1 QGFLTLDDPKN
12 VGDQDLFAHVDWG
25 RTTAYAVGLNAIYV
39 NQEGREDN
47 GIVPATDRQ
56 VILDKIAARLKEFK
70 DPANGENVVDTVYFS
85 DTAFQGKNLKY
96 APDILV
102 GFRRGYRAS
111 WQTALGAVPKDTV
124 EDNTQAWIGDHCM
137 AAHLV
142 PGVLFSNRKISAADP
157 QLYDIATTILNEFGV
172 QNGPGM
178 IGRSIYGR

>member
-1 QGFLTLDDPKN
+1 
-12 VGDQDLFAHVDWG
+12 VDWG
-25 RTTAYAVGLNAIYV
+25 RTVAYAVGLNGVYL
-39 NQEGREDN
+39 NQEGREDG
-47 GIVPATDRQ
+47 GIVPMVDRQ
-56 VILDKIAARLKEFK
+56 LILDRIAARLKEFK
-70 DPANGENVVDTVYFS
+70 DPGNGENVVDTVYLS

-142 PGVLFSNRKISAADP
+142 PGVLLSNRKISAAEP
-157 QLYDIATTILNEFGV
+157 RLVDIPTTILSEFGIG
-172 QNGPGM
+172 NGPGM
-178 IGRSIYGR
+178 IGKSVF